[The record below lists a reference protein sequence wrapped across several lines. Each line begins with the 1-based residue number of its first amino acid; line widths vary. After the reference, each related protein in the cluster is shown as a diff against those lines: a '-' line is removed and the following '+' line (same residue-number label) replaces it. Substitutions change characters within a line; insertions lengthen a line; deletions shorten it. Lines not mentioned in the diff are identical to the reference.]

1 GSGVRGRRA
10 GNGYAARSCVT
21 RGGRARTPT
30 GGDGGREE
38 TIKREAGRAPRQ
50 KERSSG
56 PARSGRTTGTL
67 GRAPGCVEKRARS
80 PDPSPPPRATRV
92 EFLRPAPRPPSSA
105 RRRRL
110 AFSQLAAAD
119 PPEPP
124 PCRPFSPAQRPGL
137 WWKQPLPRR
146 RVNIF
151 GEELER
157 LLKKKYEGH
166 WYPEKPYKG
175 SGFRCI
181 HIGEKVDPVIEQAS
195 KESGLDIDDVRGN
208 LPQDLSVWI
217 DPFEVSYQ
225 IGEKGPVKVLY
236 VDDNN
241 ENGCELDKEIKNSFN
256 PEAQVF
262 MPISDPASSVSSSP
276 SPPFGHSAAVS
287 PTFMP
292 RSTQPLTFTTAT
304 FAATKFGSTKMK
316 NSGRSN
322 KVARTSPI
330 NLGLNVNDLL
340 KQKAVSS
347 SMHSLY
353 GLGLGSQQQP
363 QQQQQPSQPPPPPPP
378 PQQQQQQKASALS
391 PNAKEFIFP
400 NMQGQ
405 GSSTNGMFPGDSPLN
420 LSPLQYSNAFDV
432 FAAYGGLNEKSFVDG
447 LNFSLNNMQYSNQ
460 QFQPVMAN

>member
-1 GSGVRGRRA
+1 M
-10 GNGYAARSCVT
+10 
-21 RGGRARTPT
+21 
-30 GGDGGREE
+30 
-38 TIKREAGRAPRQ
+38 
-50 KERSSG
+50 
-56 PARSGRTTGTL
+56 
-67 GRAPGCVEKRARS
+67 
-80 PDPSPPPRATRV
+80 
-92 EFLRPAPRPPSSA
+92 
-105 RRRRL
+105 
-110 AFSQLAAAD
+110 QLEIQVALN
-119 PPEPP
+119 
-124 PCRPFSPAQRPGL
+124 FIISYL
-137 WWKQPLPRR
+137 YNKLPRR

-236 VDDNN
+236 VDDN

-322 KVARTSPI
+322 KVARTSPT

-340 KQKAVSS
+340 KQKALSS

-353 GLGLGSQQQP
+353 GLGLGSQQQ
-363 QQQQQPSQPPPPPPP
+363 QQ
-378 PQQQQQQKASALS
+378 QQQQQQKTSALS

-405 GSSTNGMFPGDSPLN
+405 GSTGSIFPGDSPLN
-420 LSPLQYSNAFDV
+420 LSPLQYSNAFDM